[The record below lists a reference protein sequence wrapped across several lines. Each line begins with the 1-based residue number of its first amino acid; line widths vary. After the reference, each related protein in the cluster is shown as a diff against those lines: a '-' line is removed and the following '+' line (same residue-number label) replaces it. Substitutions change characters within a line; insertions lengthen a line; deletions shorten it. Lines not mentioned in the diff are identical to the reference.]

1 MSPLLRYLSDETIQ
15 AGGGSISME
24 ASESYTSGYVVL
36 GKWMRHGKIKKDT
49 QRVPGCEN
57 I

>member
-15 AGGGSISME
+15 AGGEVSQWR
-24 ASESYTSGYVVL
+24 L
-36 GKWMRHGKIKKDT
+36 GNPTLQDMWCWEKECDMGRNKDT

-57 I
+57 IL